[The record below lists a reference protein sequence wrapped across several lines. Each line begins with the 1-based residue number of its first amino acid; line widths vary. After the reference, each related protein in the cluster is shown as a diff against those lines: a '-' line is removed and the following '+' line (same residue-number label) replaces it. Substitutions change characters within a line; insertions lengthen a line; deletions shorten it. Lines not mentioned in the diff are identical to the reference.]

1 MSIENWFIC
10 IESPEI
16 FMMLLNGIIGSKE
29 TLLGF
34 DLKVYAWVKL
44 Q

>member
-10 IESPEI
+10 IKSPEI
-16 FMMLLNGIIGSKE
+16 FMLLDGIIGSKE

>member
-1 MSIENWFIC
+1 MK
-10 IESPEI
+10 SPEI
-16 FMMLLNGIIGSKE
+16 FVMLLDGIIGSKE
-29 TLLGF
+29 TSLGF